1 MKKDKRFSLVCSLEE
16 RENIRILAK
25 IFNRSQ
31 GDMIRLL
38 INDASKKIRKD
49 ENKTKSFE
57 LNETLFL
64 LTVIEVARILQV
76 SKNYIYKLISNGD
89 LHAMKYSGLIRI
101 QKEDLYQFIQ
111 SNSNKRKE
119 YQNEKQ

>member
-1 MKKDKRFSLVCSLEE
+1 MYQK
-16 RENIRILAK
+16 
-25 IFNRSQ
+25 
-31 GDMIRLL
+31 
-38 INDASKKIRKD
+38 
-49 ENKTKSFE
+49 
-57 LNETLFL
+57 L

-76 SKNYIYKLISNGD
+76 SRNYIYKLISNGD

-101 QKEDLYQFIQ
+101 QKEDLDQFIQ

>member
-38 INDASKKIRKD
+38 INHASKKIRKD

-57 LNETLFL
+57 LNETLFF
-64 LTVIEVARILQV
+64 VE
-76 SKNYIYKLISNGD
+76 
-89 LHAMKYSGLIRI
+89 
-101 QKEDLYQFIQ
+101 E
-111 SNSNKRKE
+111 
-119 YQNEKQ
+119 